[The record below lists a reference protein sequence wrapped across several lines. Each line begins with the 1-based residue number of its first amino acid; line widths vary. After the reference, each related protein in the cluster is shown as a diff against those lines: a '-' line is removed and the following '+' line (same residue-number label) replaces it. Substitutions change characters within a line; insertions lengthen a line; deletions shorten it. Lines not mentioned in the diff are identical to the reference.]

1 MHRGTEKLRDTGRQP
16 FIKEKV
22 QIRHYRKSDLKGRRD
37 GLLPDNH
44 KKLRI
49 VATWGLLQ
57 GMQNSGLTEPLIAT
71 KRKGKLFF
79 SFFINQ
85 P

>member
-1 MHRGTEKLRDTGRQP
+1 MLQQCLPLLISPE
-16 FIKEKV
+16 
-22 QIRHYRKSDLKGRRD
+22 IRKPQKTDLKGRRE

-57 GMQNSGLTEPLIAT
+57 EMQNSGLTET
-71 KRKGKLFF
+71 
-79 SFFINQ
+79 
-85 P
+85 